1 MAVDINPEEVIQNL
15 SAQIG
20 SLMSENTV
28 LKMAMGQLQ
37 AQLDAVESVN
47 SSNGELVL
55 DPDSDLGTEE
65 KTK

>member
-1 MAVDINPEEVIQNL
+1 MAGVDINPEEVIQNL

-47 SSNGELVL
+47 SSDGELVS
-55 DPDSDLGTEE
+55 DPDLGTEE

>member
-47 SSNGELVL
+47 SSDGELVL
-55 DPDSDLGTEE
+55 DSDLGTEE